1 MGRPADMHRTFG
13 VHVLTKGRMRWK
25 ETTMTMDATAA
36 KKQMTVTYE
45 YNGQFFPDAVV
56 PNQQIE
62 ASWHKALQH
71 FAISPAD
78 ARSQNLGLFLNGNPV
93 DRHQSFAS
101 AGITEN
107 ATLRIQ
113 PLVQGTGQR

>member
-1 MGRPADMHRTFG
+1 
-13 VHVLTKGRMRWK
+13 
-25 ETTMTMDATAA
+25 MTIDATAP
-36 KKQMTVTYE
+36 KKQKKMTVTYE
-45 YNGQFFPDAVV
+45 YNGQFFPDTVV

-78 ARSQNLGLFLNGNPV
+78 ARSQNLGLFFNGNPV

-113 PLVQGTGQR
+113 PVVQGTGQR